1 MPLLDQARALPF
13 SVDAPPPRTHG
24 SLACRRSTARSRGA
38 VYRHALQHVL
48 LPRLVVRLEG
58 QMRAHFDQPS
68 FLYEATRVY
77 LMLGSLGPLD
87 RDLVKE
93 WMSLDWQANYAGP
106 AAQPLRDSLERHLAA
121 LLDVPLEKV
130 PLDGTL
136 IEDARRTFSRVSLAD
151 RVYGTIRGSQAA
163 RALPP
168 WRPADPLVL
177 PAFGCSCA
185 APVHR

>member
-1 MPLLDQARALPF
+1 
-13 SVDAPPPRTHG
+13 
-24 SLACRRSTARSRGA
+24 
-38 VYRHALQHVL
+38 VL